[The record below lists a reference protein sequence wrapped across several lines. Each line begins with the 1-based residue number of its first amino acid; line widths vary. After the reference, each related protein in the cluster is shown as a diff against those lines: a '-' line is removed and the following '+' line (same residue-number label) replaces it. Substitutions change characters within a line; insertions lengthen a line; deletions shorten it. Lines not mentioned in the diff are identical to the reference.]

1 MKLKEIK
8 SKVILKEITMTELS
22 MLIKIERRTM
32 YNKIKTQDKK
42 TIEAIK
48 KVLNS

>member
-8 SKVILKEITMTELS
+8 SKVILKEITMTSLAK
-22 MLIKIERRTM
+22 LVGIERRTM
-32 YNKIKTQDKK
+32 YNKIKMQDKK

-48 KVLNS
+48 EVLNN